1 MHVNIATMPVHMPFV
16 MVVDGHSTL
25 TGGFFCCVIRICIMI
40 KTHASV
46 SKTTDGRT
54 AVWRFCE
61 IGDGV
66 YAAIGDNRKI
76 IPCRDM
82 DHMRSVYKRFTST
95 RYGLMCT

>member
-1 MHVNIATMPVHMPFV
+1 
-16 MVVDGHSTL
+16 
-25 TGGFFCCVIRICIMI
+25 MI

-82 DHMRSVYKRFTST
+82 DHMRSVYKRFTSP
-95 RYGLMCT
+95 RYGFTKCV